1 MDPQLAAM
9 LGGGGG
15 DMSSMLAGF
24 WDSPL
29 VGQIAFVPRKA
40 AKGDG
45 LAAGM
50 TDGSVD
56 VGGGASNAYRVCA
69 GLPEAKRRA
78 VCVYFHG
85 NAEICTD
92 ICHGISE
99 FYDAGVAVL
108 SVDFRGYAWSTGQAK
123 MSTLCPDAE
132 KVHAQIPTIL
142 ATAGLS
148 GLPVILFGRSL
159 GATCAVHL
167 ATTFPAD
174 YAGVFIICRSAACLN
189 LALCVPASASG
200 RVILTAAIAGRSN
213 CWRVVHNVNASR
225 WSSRVASRQ
234 LKTCLCWHRS
244 P

>member
-9 LGGGGG
+9 LGGGGPGG
-15 DMSSMLAGF
+15 DMGSMLAGF

-29 VGQIAFVPRKA
+29 VGQIAFVPRP
-40 AKGDG
+40 AKEGDG
-45 LAAGM
+45 LGDGM

-56 VGGGASNAYRVCA
+56 VGGGSNAYRLCA
-69 GLPEAKRRA
+69 GLPEANRRA

-108 SVDFRGYAWSTGQAK
+108 SVDYRGYAWSTGQAK
-123 MSTLCPDAE
+123 MSNLCPDAE
-132 KVHAQIPTIL
+132 KVHAQIPSIL
-142 ATAGLS
+142 DKAGLS

-167 ATTFPAD
+167 ATTFPGD
-174 YAGVFIICRSAACLN
+174 YAGVRHSC
-189 LALCVPASASG
+189 
-200 RVILTAAIAGRSN
+200 
-213 CWRVVHNVNASR
+213 
-225 WSSRVASRQ
+225 
-234 LKTCLCWHRS
+234 
-244 P
+244 